1 MKQSESPQE
10 RGFAGIERE
19 LQGEKAGALGRYGR
33 AVEEAL
39 AALRHADDTQ
49 PSRVPDLIDE
59 AARAVWYY
67 FVTRE
72 ACGLHSHERVIEFYD
87 IPPRV
92 LARVGAVRA

>member
-1 MKQSESPQE
+1 MKQSGSPQE
-10 RGFAGIERE
+10 RSIAAIERE
-19 LQGEKAGALGRYGR
+19 LQGEKAGALGRYGK

-49 PSRVPDLIDE
+49 SPRATELVDE

-72 ACGLHSHERVIEFYD
+72 ACGLRSHERVIEFYG
-87 IPPRV
+87 IPGRV
-92 LARVGAVRA
+92 LARVGAVRP